1 MPWPP
6 HLWALPNT
14 MAPSRRF
21 GMNCVI
27 WGFVEVLE
35 TIVVKK
41 PQFRKG
47 RVRIWKS
54 VSVVK
59 MEVENPKPNV

>member
-1 MPWPP
+1 
-6 HLWALPNT
+6 
-14 MAPSRRF
+14 
-21 GMNCVI
+21 MNCVI

-41 PQFRKG
+41 AQFRKG

-54 VSVVK
+54 VSVVE
-59 MEVENPKPNV
+59 MEVEKSKTKCLTNPPGDYIQCWSLDST